1 MQLETTSLRRQ
12 AGTPEP
18 QNGPELTVIAPS
30 FNEADNVVPLIEKL
44 TDALDGV
51 HWEVIFVDDNSP
63 DGTSDRVREQARL
76 NSRVRCVQRLGRRG
90 LTSACAE
97 AVLTSSA
104 PYVAIID
111 ADLQHDETLLPKM
124 LAVLRSGEAEVV
136 IGSRYTEKKLS
147 EGFTRFRQATSFIAT
162 RLAQTI
168 LRAELTDPVS
178 GFFMA
183 KREVFEGSIRNLSGI
198 GNKILVDIFA
208 SSNRRLKFR
217 DLPYTFRARL
227 HGESKLDTL
236 TVWEYLVLLAD
247 KVFGRFI
254 PVRLI
259 LFSLVGASGV
269 IVHFTV
275 FWTALLSGLAAS
287 YSPDHAIQFKVAQ
300 GSGDARGGI
309 VELLLEQYPDLSR
322 QAVARVGNTDRPP
335 LVPGDQQH
343 RRGCERR
350 LRRADLG
357 VVPGSRAPRQICA
370 ELCGTVRHRREH
382 DFELLG
388 ERHLHLAEKVDL
400 GGGGGVL
407 CLAYFRQCDEDP
419 LILSFSPR
427 GEGTPELSAAEVIQS
442 PLLPLGRET
451 E

>member
-1 MQLETTSLRRQ
+1 MQRPAGLSAQ
-12 AGTPEP
+12 A
-18 QNGPELTVIAPS
+18 GPELTVIAPS
-30 FNEADNVVPLIEKL
+30 FNEAENVVPLIEKL

-51 HWEVIFVDDNSP
+51 HWEVIFVDDDSP
-63 DGTSDRVREQARL
+63 DGTSERVREQARL

-97 AVLTSSA
+97 AVLASSA

-124 LAVLRSGEAEVV
+124 LAVLKSGEAEIV

-147 EGFTRFRQATSFIAT
+147 EGFTRFRQFTSFIAT

-168 LRAELTDPVS
+168 LHANLTDPVS

-198 GNKILVDIFA
+198 GNKILVDTFA

-217 DLPYTFRARL
+217 DLPYTFRARQ

-269 IVHFTV
+269 VVHFAV

-287 YSPDHAIQFKVAQ
+287 YSPDAATRFIFAQALATLVAAT
-300 GSGDARGGI
+300 SNFFLNNILTYRDK
-309 VELLLEQYPDLSR
+309 
-322 QAVARVGNTDRPP
+322 
-335 LVPGDQQH
+335 
-343 RRGCERR
+343 R
-350 LRRADLG
+350 LRG
-357 VVPGSRAPRQICA
+357 
-370 ELCGTVRHRREH
+370 
-382 DFELLG
+382 
-388 ERHLHLAEKVDL
+388 LAIVTGL
-400 GGGGGVL
+400 
-407 CLAYFRQCDEDP
+407 
-419 LILSFSPR
+419 LSFLAISSV
-427 GEGTPELSAAEVIQS
+427 GAVVSVSFAGQVLAWFPEAMRQGKYVLSFAALSGIAVSTILNFS
-442 PLLPLGRET
+442 ATAIFTWRKK
-451 E
+451 

>member
-1 MQLETTSLRRQ
+1 MQRP
-12 AGTPEP
+12 AGVPAP
-18 QNGPELTVIAPS
+18 QTGPELTVIAPS
-30 FNEADNVVPLIEKL
+30 FNEAENVIPLIEKL

-51 HWEVIFVDDNSP
+51 HWEVIFVDDDSP
-63 DGTSDRVREQARL
+63 DGTSERVREQARL

-97 AVLTSSA
+97 AVLASSA

-124 LAVLRSGEAEVV
+124 LAVLKSGEAEVV

-147 EGFTRFRQATSFIAT
+147 EGFTRFRQLTSFIAT
-162 RLAQTI
+162 KLAQTI
-168 LRAELTDPVS
+168 LRANLTDPVS

-198 GNKILVDIFA
+198 GNKILVDTFA

-269 IVHFTV
+269 VVNLAV
-275 FWTALLSGLAAS
+275 FWAVLLSGLAAS
-287 YSPDHAIQFKVAQ
+287 YSLDAAVQFTVAQ
-300 GSGDARGGI
+300 ALAT
-309 VELLLEQYPDLSR
+309 V
-322 QAVARVGNTDRPP
+322 VAATSNFFLNNILTYRDK
-335 LVPGDQQH
+335 
-343 RRGCERR
+343 R
-350 LRRADLG
+350 LRGWAVLSG
-357 VVPGSRAPRQICA
+357 LISFLAISSIGAIVGIAFGGQVLSWFPEAMRQ
-370 ELCGTVRHRREH
+370 G
-382 DFELLG
+382 
-388 ERHLHLAEKVDL
+388 KY
-400 GGGGGVL
+400 VL
-407 CLAYFRQCDEDP
+407 TFANLSGIAVTT
-419 LILSFSPR
+419 ILNFSATAMFTWR
-427 GEGTPELSAAEVIQS
+427 KS
-442 PLLPLGRET
+442 
-451 E
+451 

>member
-1 MQLETTSLRRQ
+1 MQLETTSLRRP

-30 FNEADNVVPLIEKL
+30 FNEAENVIPLIEKL

-51 HWEVIFVDDNSP
+51 HWEVIFVDDDSP

-217 DLPYTFRARL
+217 DLPYTFRPRQ

-300 GSGDARGGI
+300 GLAT
-309 VELLLEQYPDLSR
+309 L
-322 QAVARVGNTDRPP
+322 VAASSNFFLNNILTYRDK
-335 LVPGDQQH
+335 
-343 RRGCERR
+343 R
-350 LRRADLG
+350 LRGLAILTG
-357 VVPGSRAPRQICA
+357 LLSFLAISSIGAVVNVIFAGQILEWFPEAARQGKYA
-370 ELCGTVRHRREH
+370 LSFAALCGIAVSTILNFSASAIFTWRR
-382 DFELLG
+382 
-388 ERHLHLAEKVDL
+388 K
-400 GGGGGVL
+400 
-407 CLAYFRQCDEDP
+407 
-419 LILSFSPR
+419 
-427 GEGTPELSAAEVIQS
+427 
-442 PLLPLGRET
+442 
-451 E
+451 

>member
-1 MQLETTSLRRQ
+1 MQRP
-12 AGTPEP
+12 AGMPAP

-30 FNEADNVVPLIEKL
+30 FNEAENVVPLIEKL
-44 TDALDGV
+44 TAALEGV
-51 HWEVIFVDDNSP
+51 HWEVIFVDDDSP

-124 LAVLRSGEAEVV
+124 LAVLKSGEAEIV

-168 LRAELTDPVS
+168 LRAEITDPVS

-183 KREVFEGSIRNLSGI
+183 KREVFEGAIRNLSGI

-217 DLPYTFRARL
+217 DLPYTFRSRL

-236 TVWEYLVLLAD
+236 TVWEYLVLLGD
-247 KVFGRFI
+247 KVFGRFVPI
-254 PVRLI
+254 RLI

-269 IVHFTV
+269 VVHFAV

-287 YSPDHAIQFKVAQ
+287 YSADHAIQFKIAQ
-300 GSGDARGGI
+300 AAATLIAATSNFFLNNILTYRDK
-309 VELLLEQYPDLSR
+309 
-322 QAVARVGNTDRPP
+322 
-335 LVPGDQQH
+335 
-343 RRGCERR
+343 R
-350 LRRADLG
+350 LRG
-357 VVPGSRAPRQICA
+357 
-370 ELCGTVRHRREH
+370 
-382 DFELLG
+382 
-388 ERHLHLAEKVDL
+388 LAIL
-400 GGGGGVL
+400 GGL
-407 CLAYFRQCDEDP
+407 
-419 LILSFSPR
+419 LSFLAISSI
-427 GEGTPELSAAEVIQS
+427 GAVVSVSFAGQVLDWFPEVMRDRKFVLSFAALSGIAVSTILNFS
-442 PLLPLGRET
+442 ATAIFTWRKK
-451 E
+451 

>member
-1 MQLETTSLRRQ
+1 MQVDMATMERQ
-12 AGTPEP
+12 AGVFAP
-18 QNGPELTVIAPS
+18 QAGPELTVIAPS
-30 FNEADNVVPLIEKL
+30 FNEAENVVPLIEKL
-44 TDALDGV
+44 TAALDGV

-63 DGTSDRVREQARL
+63 DGTSERVREQARL

-97 AVLTSSA
+97 AVLASSA

-124 LAVLRSGEAEVV
+124 LAVLKSGEAEVV

-147 EGFTRFRQATSFIAT
+147 EGFTRFRQLTSFIAT

-168 LRAELTDPVS
+168 LRANLTDPVS

-183 KREVFEGSIRNLSGI
+183 KREVFEGAIHNLSGI

-254 PVRLI
+254 PIRLI

-269 IVHFTV
+269 VVHFAV

-287 YSPDHAIQFKVAQ
+287 YSPDAAVRFTFAQ
-300 GSGDARGGI
+300 ALATLRGGD
-309 VELLLEQYPDLSR
+309 VELLPEQHPDLSR
-322 QAVARVGNTDRPP
+322 QAAARLGHRDGPA
-335 LVPGDQQH
+335 LVPGDQQR
-343 RRGCERR
+343 RRGCERL
-350 LRRADLG
+350 LRRAGLG
-357 VVPGSRAPRQICA
+357 VVPRGGAAGQICA
-370 ELCGTVRHRREH
+370 ELCGLERHRGEH

-388 ERHLHLAEKVDL
+388 ERHLHLAEEI
-400 GGGGGVL
+400 G
-407 CLAYFRQCDEDP
+407 FEE
-419 LILSFSPR
+419 R
-427 GEGTPELSAAEVIQS
+427 G
-442 PLLPLGRET
+442 
-451 E
+451 